1 MLSCTV
7 SICNPRS
14 LKIFTVWMI
23 CITAAVYTF
32 HIEFETLNE
41 DHEVGE
47 DQNMSPEINDSQN
60 GENDR
65 SDNSSDDEEPVGNTA
80 RYRKRK
86 LTYQMKVYS
95 IDSVP
100 DDSNYE
106 AMAIPENVKKLK
118 TP

>member
-1 MLSCTV
+1 
-7 SICNPRS
+7 
-14 LKIFTVWMI
+14 MI

-32 HIEFETLNE
+32 LIEFETLNE

-47 DQNMSPEINDSQN
+47 DQNISPEINDSQN
-60 GENDR
+60 GENDS

-80 RYRKRK
+80 RYCKRK
-86 LTYQMKVYS
+86 QTYERKVYS

-100 DDSNYE
+100 NDSNYE

-118 TP
+118 IP